1 MKLLSGTAPRLSYR
15 SAAAPRALNKGG
27 ILRGLAP
34 KWGVVVVLVVLVVA
48 AVMVAMTM
56 MIAVADGGDGDYHIN
71 ESNVAG

>member
-1 MKLLSGTAPRLSYR
+1 M
-15 SAAAPRALNKGG
+15 PRALNQGG

-34 KWGVVVVLVVLVVA
+34 KWDVVVVLVVA

-56 MIAVADGGDGDYHIN
+56 MIAVADGDDGEYHIN

>member
-34 KWGVVVVLVVLVVA
+34 KWGVVVVLVVA

-56 MIAVADGGDGDYHIN
+56 MIAVADGDDGDYHIN
-71 ESNVAG
+71 DSNVAG